1 MATPRA
7 NRRGALL
14 MVAAMACYVVND
26 ALVKLT
32 AAHLPPG
39 QVLAVRGVFAI
50 AFLLALASALSGL
63 RGDWRAIASPI
74 VGLRCL
80 LEVGT
85 ATASVIALTLAPLA
99 VVTALMMTAP
109 LMISV
114 STMAL
119 GWERWHARS
128 IAAAL
133 LGLAGVVAVVRP
145 EVATAFSAWG
155 AASALLCAAMLAG
168 RELATRR
175 LPPHVPSWRVA
186 LAAAAAVCAA
196 GASMSFAEEWQPFG
210 ARETALLAA
219 AAAAATLGNL
229 ALIAACRATDLSVV
243 APFRYSIVVW
253 ALIIGQLIWG
263 DALPLLAVF
272 GVALIVAGGVLSSTG
287 SAPNRPS

>member
-14 MVAAMACYVVND
+14 MTAAMACYVVND
-26 ALVKLT
+26 ALVKLST
-32 AAHLPPG
+32 AHLPPG
-39 QVLAVRGVFAI
+39 QVLAVRGIFAI
-50 AFLLALASALSGL
+50 AFLLAVASVVSGL
-63 RGDWRAIASPI
+63 RGDWRTLARPVI
-74 VGLRCL
+74 GLRCV
-80 LEVGT
+80 LEVG
-85 ATASVIALTLAPLA
+85 AAIASVIALTLAPLA

-114 STMAL
+114 GTMAL

-133 LGLAGVVAVVRP
+133 LGLAGTVAVVRP
-145 EVATAFSAWG
+145 DAATAVSAWG

-196 GASMSFAEEWQPFG
+196 GTCMSFAEEWQPVG

-219 AAAAATLGNL
+219 D
-229 ALIAACRATDLSVV
+229 RKSVV
-243 APFRYSIVVW
+243 
-253 ALIIGQLIWG
+253 
-263 DALPLLAVF
+263 
-272 GVALIVAGGVLSSTG
+272 
-287 SAPNRPS
+287 